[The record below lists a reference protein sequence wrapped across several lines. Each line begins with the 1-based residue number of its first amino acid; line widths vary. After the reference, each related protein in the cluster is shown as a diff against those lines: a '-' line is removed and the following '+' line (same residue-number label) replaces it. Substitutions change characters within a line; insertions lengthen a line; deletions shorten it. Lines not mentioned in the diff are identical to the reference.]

1 MTFTDEEI
9 AVIRAGL
16 VALHTHQV
24 SQGNLPDPKL
34 VALLD
39 RLNPDNAAPD
49 AAPEA

>member
-9 AVIRAGL
+9 IVIRAGL

-39 RLNPDNAAPD
+39 RLDPANAEQEPT
-49 AAPEA
+49 PEA